1 MYCSITKTIPQNT
14 SDALVSFQDSPS
26 MLQICISLKKLKH
39 TVTMK
44 QAFNFASFKVKTQS
58 AEHLTTLSE
67 RNQSSDIP
75 LK

>member
-26 MLQICISLKKLKH
+26 MLLCISLKKLKH

-44 QAFNFASFKVKTQS
+44 QAFNFPFFKVKTQS
-58 AEHLTTLSE
+58 ATADNTE
-67 RNQSSDIP
+67 
-75 LK
+75 

>member
-26 MLQICISLKKLKH
+26 MLLCISLKKLKH